1 MDFEHV
7 NSGPH
12 RASIPMISVLIGLA
26 LSVRLPFVVAQL
38 QLALHLE
45 VSLVDVES
53 FTVEASFLVLP
64 GIRVALKFS

>member
-1 MDFEHV
+1 
-7 NSGPH
+7 
-12 RASIPMISVLIGLA
+12 MISVLIGLA